1 MSSVDTVIIPLFA
14 TGIIAIAAGAW
25 RVGTALATVAQLVK
39 DHDRRI
45 TVLEESSSSRANHPT
60 RFPEWPAPDEG
71 R

>member
-1 MSSVDTVIIPLFA
+1 MSNLDTIILPLMA
-14 TGIIAIAAGAW
+14 TGVIAIAGAAW

-45 TVLEESSSSRANHPT
+45 SVLEESSSGRANHPT
-60 RFPEWPAPDEG
+60 RFPDWPAPDEG